1 MSHII
6 KQTKG
11 FLRTTDSGGN
21 EVKKPIPL
29 YRQTIIPKN
38 KYSKMCQEA
47 TGHLQEVDSYG
58 NSIRGI

>member
-11 FLRTTDSGGN
+11 FLRTLDREGKD
-21 EVKKPIPL
+21 VKKPIPL
-29 YRQTIIPKN
+29 YRHTIIPKN
-38 KYSKMCQEA
+38 KYSKMYQEA

>member
-6 KQTKG
+6 KQTQG
-11 FLRTTDSGGN
+11 LLRTVDREGKD
-21 EVKKPIPL
+21 VKKPIPL

-38 KYSKMCQEA
+38 KYSKMYQEA